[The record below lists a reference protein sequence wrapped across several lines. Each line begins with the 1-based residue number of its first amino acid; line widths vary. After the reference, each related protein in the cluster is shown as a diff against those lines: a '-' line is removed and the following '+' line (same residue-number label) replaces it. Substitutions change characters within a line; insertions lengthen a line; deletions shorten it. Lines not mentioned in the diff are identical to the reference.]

1 MILVATSPAPCV
13 EMAQSQEIDSAVTCR
28 STMIRPFNDAGNS
41 FSAWERETP
50 STLFQSPKHHAA
62 RWPGG
67 PVARWPGGPVARWPG
82 GLVAWWPGGPV
93 ARWPGGL
100 VGWWPGGP
108 VARWPGGP
116 VGRWPGGPVTARC
129 SVLGARCSALGRLRN
144 FSEG

>member
-62 RWPGG
+62 GRPPGG
-67 PVARWPGGPVARWPG
+67 AGGQTGTTGQGCR
-82 GLVAWWPGGPV
+82 
-93 ARWPGGL
+93 
-100 VGWWPGGP
+100 
-108 VARWPGGP
+108 
-116 VGRWPGGPVTARC
+116 
-129 SVLGARCSALGRLRN
+129 GAL
-144 FSEG
+144 